1 MCWTYAAHIY
11 IYIITCCICCGVCT
25 PVPEQDTRH
34 WCADME
40 SIWNQANLCHLAV
53 AEAHP
58 FAAFVGT

>member
-11 IYIITCCICCGVCT
+11 IYHNMLYMLWGLH